1 MPVLKKITRYP
12 IKGLSGENIEKILLE
27 KNEVLSGDREFA
39 FARSHVL
46 FDEKNPV
53 YLRKTNFFS
62 SSSRWKISRIWK
74 QHLTIN

>member
-62 SSSRWKISRIWK
+62 SSSR
-74 QHLTIN
+74 